1 MKISDG
7 NIFLDLDYEIRAER
21 VKITGSAVEPQ
32 LGYDRDAQ
40 HYNLLGG
47 TVLPREIT
55 IEGYITGDVEE
66 NRHYLYKMCA
76 PLKTLWLYDGDYR
89 MEITVLRAPELS
101 DERRYK
107 DKLFRFTIRALCLS
121 PYWSAISAKK
131 YIFYSCGGES
141 TDQSAL
147 KVLNE
152 GHVPSGFNISIL
164 MNTSAN
170 FLTLRKGSEYIKI
183 NKPLDILDTV
193 IIDTSSGKK
202 SVMLKKD
209 GQDALVSLIEYV
221 SPDSTFFSLDKGQN
235 QIDFVVSEGVAHMTL
250 EYIPRYIR

>member
-7 NIFLDLDYEIRAER
+7 RTFIDLDYEIKTER
-21 VKITGSAVEPQ
+21 FTMTGSTVEPS
-32 LGYDRDAQ
+32 LGYDKTAQ
-40 HYNLLGG
+40 RYNLLGG
-47 TVLPREIT
+47 RALPREIA

-66 NRHYLYKMCA
+66 NRYYLCKMCT

-89 MEITVLRAPELS
+89 MEITILKTPELI
-101 DERRYK
+101 DEKRFK
-107 DKLFRFTIRALCLS
+107 DKLFRYTIRALCLS
-121 PYWSAISAKK
+121 PYWSAISPKR

-141 TDQSAL
+141 TDKNAL

-152 GHVPSGFNISIL
+152 GHTSCGFNISIL

-170 FLTLRKGSEYIKI
+170 FLTLKKGSELIKI
-183 NKPLDILDTV
+183 NKPLDALDTV

-209 GQDALVSLIEYV
+209 GQDELTSLIEYV
-221 SPDSTFFSLDKGQN
+221 SPNSTFFSLDKGEN
-235 QIDFVVSEGVAHMTL
+235 KIDFVVSEGVAHMTL
-250 EYIPRYIR
+250 EYTPSYIR